1 MPLACYR
8 IPQTL
13 NRLIPVTGDLRP
25 VTSKGKTAI
34 PGRQTKV
41 KHRHIR
47 TTPSDK
53 RTASDPGDVQGVK
66 NIKKAMLNLNQNM
79 SGLEQRAAIPF
90 EEFLGVLAANP
101 PLVIRNVFQ
110 VFHDMMKAYVGEGHD
125 EYSDDPE
132 SIHYVHYDCG
142 KLFVEGTDHPFF
154 ADRLFANRL
163 ISLVE
168 AWKRGAQQNKI
179 YLFKG
184 PPGCGKSTFLNNL
197 LKKFEEYANSEA
209 GLRYEAVWRFD
220 RKILGGLSDLENHPL
235 LEKLSHLLDSAPPE
249 PAELVTDNG
258 SQNSLQGSEAYM
270 AANYLAGDYVEVPC
284 PSHDNPIL
292 MIPKQH
298 RREFFDDLFKNDEFK
313 WKLSTE
319 KEYDWVFRDNSCTI
333 CSSLYEALLDR
344 LQSPQKVFDMLY
356 ARPYRFNRR
365 LGEGISVFNP
375 GDKPLRQNIMSNAIL
390 QRRINSMLK
399 DSNQVKY
406 IFSEYAKTH
415 NGIYALMD
423 VKSHNT
429 DRLIELHNI
438 ISEGVHKVEDIEEN
452 VNSLLLA
459 VMNPE
464 DEKNIQGF
472 QSFLDRVEYINI
484 PYVMD
489 LSTEVE
495 IYRNIFGKHID
506 QQFLPRVLHNFARVI
521 ISSRLNIKSE
531 AMLEWIGDPNKYRL
545 YCDENLQLLKMEIY
559 TGYIPA
565 WLKEEDRKQ
574 LTARRRR
581 NIIGES
587 ETEGEHGISGRDSI
601 SIFNQFYSAYAKED
615 KLINMSD
622 LCKFFTK
629 IHKDVKDLIPAG
641 FLDSLLRMYDYT
653 ILQEVKESLYY
664 YNEQQISRDLQNYLF
679 AINFEIGSV
688 ETCNYTGEKLD
699 IDEEFFEGIER
710 RLLGANTENTQR
722 LEFRKAAQKEYTSAT
737 LTQEIMVEGRPI
749 TETKIYESMHDR
761 YVYNLK
767 EKVLDPFLENEN
779 FRRAI
784 KDYKEEDFKTYD
796 KRIRD
801 DVSYLINNLCE
812 KYRYLEQGAKEVCMY
827 VIDNDLA
834 KKFANP

>member
-1 MPLACYR
+1 MFETRKEAYFDARLAL
-8 IPQTL
+8 TK
-13 NRLIPVTGDLRP
+13 GSP
-25 VTSKGKTAI
+25 VTSKQKTAKT
-34 PGRQTKV
+34 GRKTKM
-41 KHRHIR
+41 KSIKKLIR
-47 TTPSDK
+47 PSKKKAPVVQDD
-53 RTASDPGDVQGVK
+53 DPAVQS
-66 NIKKAMLNLNQNM
+66 IKKAMDNLNQSM
-79 SGLEQRAAIPF
+79 GEFEQRSAIPF
-90 EEFLGVLAANP
+90 QGFLNELVVKP
-101 PLVIRNVFQ
+101 QVVIRNAFQ
-110 VFHDMMKAYVGEGHD
+110 VFHDMMKAYVGGGVE
-125 EYSDDPE
+125 EYPDDPE
-132 SIHYVHYDCG
+132 SIHYVLYDCT
-142 KLFVEGTDHPFF
+142 KLFVEGSDYPFF

-168 AWKRGAQQNKI
+168 ALKRGAQQNKI
-179 YLFKG
+179 YIFKG

-197 LKKFEEYANSEA
+197 LMKFEEYANTDA
-209 GLRYEAVWRFD
+209 GMRYETVWRFD
-220 RKILGGLSDLENHPL
+220 RKILQDFRDYETHPV
-235 LEKLSHLLDSAPPE
+235 LEKLTHLLESSYEDQTESISEAD
-249 PAELVTDNG
+249 AG
-258 SQNSLQGSEAYM
+258 NSLQGSEAY
-270 AANYLAGDYVEVPC
+270 AAARYSPQLADKFIEVPC

-292 MIPKQH
+292 MIPKHH
-298 RREFFDDLFKNDEFK
+298 RREFLDDLFKNNEFK

-319 KEYDWVFRDNSCTI
+319 KEYDWVFRETSCTI

-344 LQSPQKVFDMLY
+344 LQSPQKVFEMLY

-375 GDKPLRQNIMSNAIL
+375 GDKPLRQNVMSNPIL
-390 QRRINSMLK
+390 QKRINSLLR
-399 DSNQVKY
+399 DSNRVKY
-406 IFSEYAKTH
+406 IFSQYAKTN
-415 NGIYALMD
+415 NGVYALMD

-438 ISEGVHKVEDIEEN
+438 ISEGIHKVEDIEEN

-472 QSFLDRVEYINI
+472 QSFLDRVEYITI

-506 QQFLPRVLHNFARVI
+506 ERFLPRVLHNFARVI
-521 ISSRLNIKSE
+521 ISSRLNPKSE
-531 AMLEWIGDPNKYRL
+531 AMLEWISDPNKYRL

-565 WLKEEDRKQ
+565 WLKEEDRKS
-574 LTARRRR
+574 LTAKRRRR
-581 NIIGES
+581 IISES

-601 SIFNQFYSAYAKED
+601 KIFNKFYSAYAKEN

-629 IHKDVKDLIPAG
+629 IKKGVKDLVPAG

-664 YNEQQISRDLQNYLF
+664 YNEEQISREIQNYLF
-679 AINFEIGSV
+679 AINFEVGSV
-688 ETCNYTGEKLD
+688 ETCSYTGEKLT
-699 IDEEFFEGIER
+699 ITDEFLEGIER
-710 RLLGANTENTQR
+710 RLLGAKTNGDQGKA
-722 LEFRKAAQKEYTSAT
+722 FRKTSQKEYTSKT
-737 LTQEIMVEGRPI
+737 LTQEIMVEGLPI
-749 TETKIYESMHDR
+749 SETKIFQSMHDR

-784 KDYKEEDFKTYD
+784 KDYNNEDFKTYD

-801 DVSYLINNLCE
+801 DVGYLINNLCE
-812 KYRYLEQGAKEVCMY
+812 KYRYTDLGAKEVCMY
-827 VIDNDLA
+827 VIDSDLA

>member
-1 MPLACYR
+1 MKRIKNLITPLKR
-8 IPQTL
+8 GVPTPRDDDQNLKSI
-13 NRLIPVTGDLRP
+13 
-25 VTSKGKTAI
+25 KTAM
-34 PGRQTKV
+34 
-41 KHRHIR
+41 H
-47 TTPSDK
+47 
-53 RTASDPGDVQGVK
+53 
-66 NIKKAMLNLNQNM
+66 NLNQHM
-79 SGLEQRAAIPF
+79 SGMEQRGAIAF
-90 EEFLGVLAANP
+90 EEFLNELVANP
-101 PLVIRNVFQ
+101 TVVIRNVFQ
-110 VFHDMMKAYVGEGHD
+110 VFHDMMKAYIGEGLD

-132 SIHYVHYDCG
+132 SIHYVHYDCSE
-142 KLFVEGTDHPFF
+142 LFVAGSDHPFF

-168 AWKRGAQQNKI
+168 ALKRGAQQNKI

-197 LKKFEEYANSEA
+197 LMKFEEYANTDA

-220 RKILGGLSDLENHPL
+220 RKILGGLRDFETHPVLER
-235 LEKLSHLLDSAPPE
+235 LSQLLDST
-249 PAELVTDNG
+249 LTDQSSADAAAG
-258 SQNSLQGSEAYM
+258 SENSLQGAEAFM
-270 AANYLAGDYVEVPC
+270 AANYLADDFIEVPC
-284 PSHDNPIL
+284 PSHDNPML

-298 RREFFDDLFKNDEFK
+298 RREFLDDLFKNDEFK

-319 KEYDWVFRDNSCTI
+319 KEYDWVFRDTPCTI
-333 CSSLYEALLDR
+333 CSSLYEALLYR
-344 LQSPQKVFDMLY
+344 LQSPQKVFNMLY

-375 GDKPLRQNIMSNAIL
+375 GDKPLRQNIMSNPIL
-390 QRRINSMLK
+390 QRRINSLLS

-406 IFSEYAKTH
+406 IFSQYAKTN

-429 DRLIELHNI
+429 ERLIELHNI
-438 ISEGVHKVEDIEEN
+438 ISEGIHKVEDIEEN

-464 DEKNIQGF
+464 DQKNIQGF

-489 LSTEVE
+489 LATEVE

-506 QQFLPRVLHNFARVI
+506 ERFLPRVLHNFARVI
-521 ISSRLNIKSE
+521 IASRLNTKSE

-559 TGYIPA
+559 TGYIPG
-565 WLKEEDRKQ
+565 WLRDEDRKR
-574 LTARRRR
+574 LTAKRRR
-581 NIIGES
+581 NIIAES

-601 SIFNQFYSAYAKED
+601 KIFNQFFSAYAKED

-629 IHKDVKDLIPAG
+629 IHKDVKDLIPTG

-664 YNEQQISRDLQNYLF
+664 YNEEQISRDIQNYLF

-688 ETCNYTGEKLD
+688 VTCTYTGQKLE
-699 IDEEFFEGIER
+699 IDDEFLMGIEQ
-710 RLLGANTENTQR
+710 RLLGAKADSSQR
-722 LEFRKAAQKEYTSAT
+722 TAFRKASQKEYTNRT
-737 LTQEIMVEGRPI
+737 LTQEIMVEGLPI
-749 TETKIYESMHDR
+749 TASKIYRSMLDR

-784 KDYKEEDFKTYD
+784 KDYNEEDFKTYD

-801 DVSYLINNLCE
+801 DVSFLINNLCE
-812 KYRYLEQGAKEVCMY
+812 KYHYIEQGAKEVCMY

>member
-1 MPLACYR
+1 MSPRDNDQNLAS
-8 IPQTL
+8 I
-13 NRLIPVTGDLRP
+13 
-25 VTSKGKTAI
+25 KTAM
-34 PGRQTKV
+34 Q
-41 KHRHIR
+41 
-47 TTPSDK
+47 
-53 RTASDPGDVQGVK
+53 
-66 NIKKAMLNLNQNM
+66 NLNQHM
-79 SGLEQRAAIPF
+79 SGMEQRGAIAF
-90 EEFLGVLAANP
+90 EEFLNVLVADP
-101 PLVIRNVFQ
+101 MVVIRNVFQ
-110 VFHDMMKAYVGEGHD
+110 VFHDMMKAYVGEGLD

-132 SIHYVHYDCG
+132 SIHYVHYDCSE
-142 KLFVEGTDHPFF
+142 LFVEGSDHPFF

-168 AWKRGAQQNKI
+168 ALKRGAQQNKI

-197 LKKFEEYANSEA
+197 LMKFEEYANTDA

-220 RKILGGLSDLENHPL
+220 RKILGGLRDFETHPVLER
-235 LEKLSHLLDSAPPE
+235 LSQLLDNTLTDPPN
-249 PAELVTDNG
+249 PDAVAG
-258 SQNSLQGSEAYM
+258 SDNSLQGAEAYM
-270 AANYLAGDYVEVPC
+270 AANYLADDFIEVPC
-284 PSHDNPIL
+284 PSHDNPML

-319 KEYDWVFRDNSCTI
+319 KEYDWVFRDNPCTI
-333 CSSLYEALLDR
+333 CSSLYEALLYR
-344 LQSPQKVFDMLY
+344 LQSPQKVFNMLY

-390 QRRINSMLK
+390 QRRINSLLS

-406 IFSEYAKTH
+406 IFSQYAKTN

-429 DRLIELHNI
+429 ERLIELHNI
-438 ISEGVHKVEDIEEN
+438 ISEGIHKVEDIEEN

-489 LSTEVE
+489 LATEVE

-506 QQFLPRVLHNFARVI
+506 ERFLPRTLHNFARVI
-521 ISSRLNIKSE
+521 IASRLNTKSE

-565 WLKEEDRKQ
+565 WLRDEDRKR
-574 LTARRRR
+574 LTAKRRR
-581 NIIGES
+581 NIIAES

-601 SIFNQFYSAYAKED
+601 KIFNQFFSAYAKED

-664 YNEQQISRDLQNYLF
+664 YNEEQISRDIQNYLF
-679 AINFEIGSV
+679 AINFELGSV
-688 ETCNYTGEKLD
+688 VTCTYTGQKLE
-699 IDEEFFEGIER
+699 INDEFLMGIEQ
-710 RLLGANTENTQR
+710 RLLGVKTDSSQR
-722 LEFRKAAQKEYTSAT
+722 TAFRKASQKEYTTRT
-737 LTQEIMVEGRPI
+737 LTQEIMVEGLPI
-749 TETKIYESMHDR
+749 TASKIYQSMLDR

-784 KDYKEEDFKTYD
+784 KDYNEEDFKTYD

-801 DVSYLINNLCE
+801 DVSFLINNLCE
-812 KYRYLEQGAKEVCMY
+812 KYHYIEQGAKEVCMY

>member
-1 MPLACYR
+1 MTKKQKAEAS
-8 IPQTL
+8 
-13 NRLIPVTGDLRP
+13 D
-25 VTSKGKTAI
+25 GKTKMR
-34 PGRQTKV
+34 G
-41 KHRHIR
+41 
-47 TTPSDK
+47 
-53 RTASDPGDVQGVK
+53 
-66 NIKKAMLNLNQNM
+66 IKKLITPKKKKAVAVQEDDLSLVSIRKAMDNLNVNIGE
-79 SGLEQRAAIPF
+79 SEQRSSVSF
-90 EEFLGVLAANP
+90 EGFLNE
-101 PLVIRNVFQ
+101 LVAKPQVVVRNAFQ
-110 VFHDMMKAYVGEGHD
+110 VFHDMIKEYVGEGIE
-125 EYSDDPE
+125 EYPDDPE
-132 SIHYVHYDCG
+132 SIHYVLYDCS
-142 KLFVEGTDHPFF
+142 KLFVEGTDYPFF

-168 AWKRGAQQNKI
+168 ALKRGAQQNKI
-179 YLFKG
+179 YIFKG

-197 LKKFEEYANSEA
+197 LKKFEEYANTDV
-209 GLRYEAVWRFD
+209 GMRYETVWRFD
-220 RKILGGLSDLENHPL
+220 RRALEEFREYETHPV
-235 LEKLSHLLDSAPPE
+235 LEKLSHLLDTSLEAQSEPTYDTVAGDSRQSSEAHAAANFAPR
-249 PAELVTDNG
+249 LVTD
-258 SQNSLQGSEAYM
+258 YI
-270 AANYLAGDYVEVPC
+270 EVPC

-292 MIPKQH
+292 MIPKH
-298 RREFFDDLFKNDEFK
+298 YRREFFDDLFKNDEFK

-319 KEYDWVFRDNSCTI
+319 KEYDWVFRDNPCTI

-344 LQSPQKVFDMLY
+344 LQSPQKVFEMLY

-375 GDKPLRQNIMSNAIL
+375 GDRPMRQNVMSNPIL
-390 QRRINSMLK
+390 QRRINSLLK
-399 DSNQVKY
+399 DSNRVKY
-406 IFSEYAKTH
+406 IFSEYAKTN

-429 DRLIELHNI
+429 ERLIELHNI

-472 QSFLDRVEYINI
+472 QSFLDRVEYITI

-489 LSTEVE
+489 LATEVE

-506 QQFLPRVLHNFARVI
+506 ERFLPRVLHNFARVI
-521 ISSRLNIKSE
+521 ISSRLNPKSE

-559 TGYIPA
+559 TGYIPN
-565 WLKEEDRKQ
+565 WLNEEDRKK
-574 LTARRRR
+574 LNAKRRR

-587 ETEGEHGISGRDSI
+587 EKEGEHGISGRDSI
-601 SIFNQFYSAYAKED
+601 KIFNKFFSAYAKED

-629 IHKDVKDLIPAG
+629 INKSVKDLIPGG

-664 YNEQQISRDLQNYLF
+664 YNEEQISREIQNYLF

-688 ETCNYTGEKLD
+688 ETCTYTGEKLTVT
-699 IDEEFFEGIER
+699 EEFLEGVEHK
-710 RLLGANTENTQR
+710 LLGPKTNLDQR
-722 LEFRKAAQKEYTSAT
+722 KAFRKTSQKEYTTKT
-737 LTQEIMVEGRPI
+737 LTQEIMVEGLPI
-749 TETKIYESMHDR
+749 LETKIFQNMHDR

-767 EKVLDPFLENEN
+767 EKVLDPFLENDN

-784 KDYKEEDFKTYD
+784 KDYNEEDFKTYD

-801 DVSYLINNLCE
+801 DVGYLINNLCE
-812 KYRYLEQGAKEVCMY
+812 KYRYTDQGAKEVCMY

-834 KKFANP
+834 KKFANPS

>member
-1 MPLACYR
+1 MD
-8 IPQTL
+8 
-13 NRLIPVTGDLRP
+13 GDLRR
-25 VTSKGKTAI
+25 VTSEGKTDET
-34 PGRQTKV
+34 GRKTKM
-41 KHRHIR
+41 KSIKNLI
-47 TTPSDK
+47 TPSK
-53 RTASDPGDVQGVK
+53 RKAKAVPMDGEDANSIKTA
-66 NIKKAMLNLNQNM
+66 MHNLNHNM
-79 SGLEQRAAIPF
+79 SGQEQRLAIPF
-90 EEFLGVLAANP
+90 EGFLNELAANP
-101 PLVIRNVFQ
+101 ALVIRNVFQ
-110 VFHDMMKAYVGEGHD
+110 VFHDMVKAYVGEGLD

-132 SIHYVHYDCG
+132 SIHYVYYDCS
-142 KLFVEGTDHPFF
+142 KIFVEGTDHPFF

-197 LKKFEEYANSEA
+197 LMKFEEYTHTDA

-220 RKILGGLSDLENHPL
+220 RKILGSLSDFETHPV
-235 LEKLSHLLDSAPPE
+235 LEKLSQILDSSFPE
-249 PAELVTDNG
+249 KAEPENANG
-258 SQNSLQGSEAYM
+258 SHPSLQSSEAYI
-270 AANYLAGDYVEVPC
+270 AANYLAGGYVEVPC

-319 KEYDWVFRDNSCTI
+319 KEYDWVFRDNPCTI
-333 CSSLYEALLDR
+333 CSSLYESLLDR

-375 GDKPLRQNIMSNAIL
+375 GGKPLRQNVMSNPIL
-390 QRRINSMLK
+390 QRRIDSLLR

-406 IFSEYAKTH
+406 IFSQYAKTN

-464 DEKNIQGF
+464 DEENIQGF

-489 LSTEVE
+489 LATEVE

-506 QQFLPRVLHNFARVI
+506 DRFLPRVHHNFARVI
-521 ISSRLNIKSE
+521 ISSRLKPKSE

-545 YCDENLQLLKMEIY
+545 YCDENMQLLKMEIY

-565 WLKEEDRKQ
+565 WLKEEDRKR
-574 LTARRRR
+574 LTAKRRRK
-581 NIIGES
+581 IIAES
-587 ETEGEHGISGRDSI
+587 EVEGVHGISGRDSI
-601 SIFNQFYSAYAKED
+601 NIFNQFYSAYAKED

-664 YNEQQISRDLQNYLF
+664 YNEEQISREIQNYLF

-688 ETCNYTGEKLD
+688 ETCTYTGEKLE
-699 IDEEFFEGIER
+699 INEEYLAGIER
-710 RLLGANTENTQR
+710 RLLGNKADSSQR
-722 LEFRKAAQKEYTSAT
+722 ISFRKASQKEYTTRT
-737 LTQEIMVEGRPI
+737 LTQEILVDGLEI
-749 TETKIYESMHDR
+749 TETKIYESMHGR

-784 KDYKEEDFKTYD
+784 KDYNEEDFKTYD

-801 DVSYLINNLCE
+801 DVSYLINNLCK
-812 KYRYLEQGAKEVCMY
+812 KYRYSEQGAKEVCMY

-834 KKFANP
+834 KKFGNP

>member
-1 MPLACYR
+1 M
-8 IPQTL
+8 
-13 NRLIPVTGDLRP
+13 
-25 VTSKGKTAI
+25 TSKQKTAKT
-34 PGRQTKV
+34 GRKTKMKSIKKLIRPSKKKAPVVQEDDPAV
-41 KHRHIR
+41 K
-47 TTPSDK
+47 S
-53 RTASDPGDVQGVK
+53 
-66 NIKKAMLNLNQNM
+66 IKKALDNLNQ
-79 SGLEQRAAIPF
+79 SIGEFEQRAPIAF
-90 EEFLGVLAANP
+90 EGFLNELAANP
-101 PLVIRNVFQ
+101 HGVIRNAFQ
-110 VFHDMMKAYVGEGHD
+110 VFHDMMKAYVGEGIE
-125 EYSDDPE
+125 EYPDDPE
-132 SIHYVHYDCG
+132 SIHYVLYDCS
-142 KLFVEGTDHPFF
+142 KLFVEGADYPFF

-168 AWKRGAQQNKI
+168 ALKRGAQQNKI

-197 LKKFEEYANSEA
+197 LMKFEEYANTDA
-209 GLRYEAVWRFD
+209 GMRYETVWRFD
-220 RKILGGLSDLENHPL
+220 RKILQDFRDYETHPV
-235 LEKLSHLLDSAPPE
+235 LEKLTHLLESSYEDQTESISEAG
-249 PAELVTDNG
+249 D
-258 SQNSLQGSEAYM
+258 SLQGSEAY
-270 AANYLAGDYVEVPC
+270 AAARYSPQLADKFIEVPC

-292 MIPKQH
+292 MIPKHH

-319 KEYDWVFRDNSCTI
+319 KEYDWVFRDNPCTI

-344 LQSPQKVFDMLY
+344 LQSPQKVFEMLY

-375 GDKPLRQNIMSNAIL
+375 GDKPLRQNVMSNPIL
-390 QRRINSMLK
+390 QKRINSLLR
-399 DSNQVKY
+399 DSNRVKY
-406 IFSEYAKTH
+406 IFSQYAKTN
-415 NGIYALMD
+415 NGVYALMD

-472 QSFLDRVEYINI
+472 QSFLDRVEYITI

-506 QQFLPRVLHNFARVI
+506 ERFLPRVLHNFARVI
-521 ISSRLNIKSE
+521 ISSRLNPKSE
-531 AMLEWIGDPNKYRL
+531 AMLEWISDPNKYRL

-565 WLKEEDRKQ
+565 WLKEEDRKS
-574 LTARRRR
+574 LTAKRRRR
-581 NIIGES
+581 IISES

-601 SIFNQFYSAYAKED
+601 KIFNKFYSAYAKED

-629 IHKDVKDLIPAG
+629 IKKGVKDLVPAG

-664 YNEQQISRDLQNYLF
+664 YNEEQISREIQNYLF

-688 ETCNYTGEKLD
+688 ETCSYTGEKLT
-699 IDEEFFEGIER
+699 ITDEFLEGIER
-710 RLLGANTENTQR
+710 RLLGAKTNGDQGKA
-722 LEFRKAAQKEYTSAT
+722 FRKTSQKEYTSKT
-737 LTQEIMVEGRPI
+737 LTQEIMVEGLPI
-749 TETKIYESMHDR
+749 SETKIFQSMHDR

-784 KDYKEEDFKTYD
+784 KDYNNEDFKTYD

-801 DVSYLINNLCE
+801 DVGYLINNLCE
-812 KYRYLEQGAKEVCMY
+812 KYRYADQGAKEVCMY

>member
-1 MPLACYR
+1 MT
-8 IPQTL
+8 I
-13 NRLIPVTGDLRP
+13 
-25 VTSKGKTAI
+25 KGKTAETG
-34 PGRQTKV
+34 GRKTKMESIKNLV
-41 KHRHIR
+41 
-47 TTPSDK
+47 TPSKSKADAAPEDNQETK
-53 RTASDPGDVQGVK
+53 S
-66 NIKKAMLNLNQNM
+66 IKKAMQNLNQNM

-90 EEFLGVLAANP
+90 EEFLKELAAKP
-101 PLVIRNVFQ
+101 PVVIRNVFQ
-110 VFHDMMKAYVGEGHD
+110 VFHDMMKAYVGEGLD

-132 SIHYVHYDCG
+132 SIHYVHYDCS

-197 LKKFEEYANSEA
+197 LMKFEEYTNTDA

-220 RKILGGLSDLENHPL
+220 RKILGGGDLENHPV
-235 LEKLSHLLDSAPPE
+235 LEKLSHLLNSSLPDQTE
-249 PAELVTDNG
+249 TLNENG
-258 SQNSLQGSEAYM
+258 SHNSLQGSEAYM

-284 PSHDNPIL
+284 PSHDNPML

-319 KEYDWVFRDNSCTI
+319 KEYDWVFRDNPCTI

-375 GDKPLRQNIMSNAIL
+375 GDKPLRQNIMTNPIL
-390 QRRINSMLK
+390 QRRIDSLLK

-406 IFSEYAKTH
+406 IFSQYAKTN

-429 DRLIELHNI
+429 ERLIELHNI

-472 QSFLDRVEYINI
+472 QSFLDRVEYITI

-489 LSTEVE
+489 LATEVE

-506 QQFLPRVLHNFARVI
+506 DHFLPRTLHNFARII
-521 ISSRLNIKSE
+521 ISSRLNAKSE

-545 YCDENLQLLKMEIY
+545 YCDENMQLLKMEIY

-574 LTARRRR
+574 LTAKRRR
-581 NIIGES
+581 NIIAES
-587 ETEGEHGISGRDSI
+587 EIEGEHGISGRDSI
-601 SIFNQFYSAYAKED
+601 NIFNQFYSAYAKED

-664 YNEQQISRDLQNYLF
+664 YNEEQISRDIQNYLF

-688 ETCNYTGEKLD
+688 ETCTYTGERLE
-699 IDEEFFEGIER
+699 INEEFLAGIER
-710 RLLGANTENTQR
+710 RLLGTKADSSQR
-722 LEFRKAAQKEYTSAT
+722 IAFRKASQKEYTTRT
-737 LTQEIMVEGRPI
+737 LTQEIIVGGLPI
-749 TETKIYESMHDR
+749 TESKIFDSMHDR

-767 EKVLDPFLENEN
+767 EKVLEPFLENEN

-784 KDYKEEDFKTYD
+784 KDYNEEDFKTYD

-801 DVSYLINNLCE
+801 DVSYLITNLCD
-812 KYRYLEQGAKEVCMY
+812 KYRYIEQGAKEVCMY

>member
-1 MPLACYR
+1 MTRKQKTTTTDGQKKMKR
-8 IPQTL
+8 IKK
-13 NRLIPVTGDLRP
+13 LI
-25 VTSKGKTAI
+25 
-34 PGRQTKV
+34 
-41 KHRHIR
+41 
-47 TTPSDK
+47 TPAK
-53 RTASDPGDVQGVK
+53 KKAAGVQGDDPAVES
-66 NIKKAMLNLNQNM
+66 IKKATDNLNQ
-79 SGLEQRAAIPF
+79 SIGEFERRSAIPF
-90 EEFLGVLAANP
+90 EGFLKE
-101 PLVIRNVFQ
+101 LVAGPQVFIRNAFQ
-110 VFHDMMKAYVGEGHD
+110 VFHDMMKAYVGEGVE
-125 EYSDDPE
+125 EYPDDPE
-132 SIHYVHYDCG
+132 SIHYVLYDCS
-142 KLFVEGTDHPFF
+142 KLFVEGSDYPFF

-168 AWKRGAQQNKI
+168 ALKRGAQQNKI

-197 LKKFEEYANSEA
+197 LMKFEEYANTDA
-209 GLRYEAVWRFD
+209 GLRYETVWRFD
-220 RKILGGLSDLENHPL
+220 RKILQDFRDYETNPV
-235 LEKLSHLLDSAPPE
+235 LEKLSHLLQTTYEDQVE
-249 PAELVTDNG
+249 PLNG
-258 SQNSLQGSEAYM
+258 SEPSDSLQGSEAHT
-270 AANYLAGDYVEVPC
+270 AAHYSAKLADNFIEVPC

-292 MIPKQH
+292 MIPKKY
-298 RREFFDDLFKNDEFK
+298 RREFFDDLFKNNEFK

-319 KEYDWVFRDNSCTI
+319 KEYDWVFRETPCTI

-344 LQSPQKVFDMLY
+344 LQSPQKVFDMLF

-375 GDKPLRQNIMSNAIL
+375 GDKPLRQNVMSNPIL
-390 QRRINSMLK
+390 QKRINSLLR
-399 DSNQVKY
+399 DSNRVRY
-406 IFSEYAKTH
+406 IFSQYAKTN

-429 DRLIELHNI
+429 ERLIELHNI
-438 ISEGVHKVEDIEEN
+438 ISEGVHNVEDIEEN

-472 QSFLDRVEYINI
+472 QSFLDRVEYITI
-484 PYVMD
+484 PYVLD
-489 LSTEVE
+489 LATEVE

-506 QQFLPRVLHNFARVI
+506 ERFLPRVLHNFARVI
-521 ISSRLNIKSE
+521 ISSRLNQKSE

-559 TGYIPA
+559 TGYKPA
-565 WLKEEDRKQ
+565 WLKEEDHKT
-574 LTARRRR
+574 LTAKRRRG
-581 NIIGES
+581 IISES

-601 SIFNQFYSAYAKED
+601 KIFNEFYSAYAKED

-629 IHKDVKDLIPAG
+629 INKGVKDLIPAG

-664 YNEQQISRDLQNYLF
+664 YNEEQISREIQNYLF
-679 AINFEIGSV
+679 AINFGVGSV
-688 ETCNYTGEKLD
+688 ETCNYTGEKLT
-699 IDEEFFEGIER
+699 ITDEFLEGIER
-710 RLLGANTENTQR
+710 RLLGANVTSDQHTS
-722 LEFRKAAQKEYTSAT
+722 FRKASQKEYTTRT
-737 LTQEIMVEGRPI
+737 LTQEIMVEGLPI
-749 TETKIYESMHDR
+749 TETKIFQTMNDR

-767 EKVLDPFLENEN
+767 EKVLDPFLKNEN

-784 KDYKEEDFKTYD
+784 KDYNDEEFKTYD

-801 DVSYLINNLCE
+801 DVGYLINNLCE
-812 KYRYLEQGAKEVCMY
+812 KYRYADQGAKEVCMY

>member
-1 MPLACYR
+1 VTKKQKKA
-8 IPQTL
+8 TL
-13 NRLIPVTGDLRP
+13 DRKKKMKSIKNLI
-25 VTSKGKTAI
+25 
-34 PGRQTKV
+34 
-41 KHRHIR
+41 
-47 TTPSDK
+47 TPSKKKAAPVQDD
-53 RTASDPGDVQGVK
+53 DPAVK
-66 NIKKAMLNLNQNM
+66 NIQKAMDSLNQ
-79 SGLEQRAAIPF
+79 SIGEFEQRISIPF
-90 EEFLGVLAANP
+90 EGFLSEIVTNP
-101 PLVIRNVFQ
+101 QIVIRNAFQ
-110 VFHDMMKAYVGEGHD
+110 VFHDMMKAYVGEGVE
-125 EYSDDPE
+125 EYPDDPE
-132 SIHYVHYDCG
+132 SIHYVLYDCSR
-142 KLFVEGTDHPFF
+142 LFAEGADYPFF

-168 AWKRGAQQNKI
+168 ALKRGAQQNKI
-179 YLFKG
+179 YIFKG

-197 LKKFEEYANSEA
+197 LMKFEEYANTDA
-209 GLRYEAVWRFD
+209 GMRYENVWRFD
-220 RKILGGLSDLENHPL
+220 RKILEEFRDFETHPV
-235 LEKLSHLLDSAPPE
+235 LEKLSHLLDTSFE
-249 PAELVTDNG
+249 NQAEAITESDSG
-258 SQNSLQGSEAYM
+258 NSLQSSEAY
-270 AANYLAGDYVEVPC
+270 AAARFSPQLASNYIEVPC

-292 MIPKQH
+292 MIPKHH

-319 KEYDWVFRDNSCTI
+319 KEYDWVFRDNPCTI

-344 LQSPQKVFDMLY
+344 LQSPQKVFEMLY

-375 GDKPLRQNIMSNAIL
+375 GDKPLRQNVMSNPIL
-390 QRRINSMLK
+390 QRRINSLLK
-399 DSNQVKY
+399 DSNRVKY
-406 IFSEYAKTH
+406 IFSEYAKTN

-429 DRLIELHNI
+429 ERLIELHNI

-472 QSFLDRVEYINI
+472 QSFLDRVEYITI

-489 LSTEVE
+489 LATEVE

-506 QQFLPRVLHNFARVI
+506 ERFLPRVLHNFARVI
-521 ISSRLNIKSE
+521 ISSRLNLKSE

-559 TGYIPA
+559 TGYIPK
-565 WLKEEDRKQ
+565 WLKEEDRKNM
-574 LTARRRR
+574 TAKRRR

-587 ETEGEHGISGRDSI
+587 EKEGEHGISGRDSI
-601 SIFNQFYSAYAKED
+601 KIFNKFFSAYAKED

-629 IHKDVKDLIPAG
+629 INKSVKDLIPAG

-664 YNEQQISRDLQNYLF
+664 YNEEQISREIQNYLF
-679 AINFEIGSV
+679 AINFEIDSV
-688 ETCNYTGEKLD
+688 ETCTYTGEKLT
-699 IDEEFFEGIER
+699 ITDEFLESIEQ
-710 RLLGANTENTQR
+710 RLLGAKINGDQR
-722 LEFRKAAQKEYTSAT
+722 KAFRKMSQKEYTTRT
-737 LTQEIMVEGRPI
+737 LTQEIMVEGLPI
-749 TETKIYESMHDR
+749 SETKIFQSMHDR

-784 KDYKEEDFKTYD
+784 KDYKGEDFKTYD

-801 DVSYLINNLCE
+801 DVGYLINNLCE
-812 KYRYLEQGAKEVCMY
+812 KYQYTDQGAKEVCMY

-834 KKFANP
+834 KKFAAP

>member
-1 MPLACYR
+1 
-8 IPQTL
+8 
-13 NRLIPVTGDLRP
+13 
-25 VTSKGKTAI
+25 
-34 PGRQTKV
+34 
-41 KHRHIR
+41 
-47 TTPSDK
+47 
-53 RTASDPGDVQGVK
+53 
-66 NIKKAMLNLNQNM
+66 MLM
-79 SGLEQRAAIPF
+79 
-90 EEFLGVLAANP
+90 
-101 PLVIRNVFQ
+101 
-110 VFHDMMKAYVGEGHD
+110 
-125 EYSDDPE
+125 
-132 SIHYVHYDCG
+132 
-142 KLFVEGTDHPFF
+142 
-154 ADRLFANRL
+154 
-163 ISLVE
+163 
-168 AWKRGAQQNKI
+168 
-179 YLFKG
+179 
-184 PPGCGKSTFLNNL
+184 
-197 LKKFEEYANSEA
+197 KFEEYANTDA
-209 GLRYEAVWRFD
+209 GLRYETVWRFD
-220 RKILGGLSDLENHPL
+220 RKIMEEFREFETHPV
-235 LEKLSHLLDSAPPE
+235 LEKLSHLLDTTFEDQVDS
-249 PAELVTDNG
+249 LNG
-258 SQNSLQGSEAYM
+258 SEPGDSLQNSEAY
-270 AANYLAGDYVEVPC
+270 AAARFFPQLANNYIEVPC

-292 MIPKQH
+292 MIPKHH
-298 RREFFDDLFKNDEFK
+298 RREFYDDLFKNDEFK

-319 KEYDWVFRDNSCTI
+319 KEYDWVFRDNPCTI

-344 LQSPQKVFDMLY
+344 LQSPQKVFEMLY

-375 GDKPLRQNIMSNAIL
+375 GDKPMRQNVMSNPIL
-390 QRRINSMLK
+390 QRRINGLLK
-399 DSNQVKY
+399 DSNRVKY
-406 IFSEYAKTH
+406 IFSEYAKTN

-429 DRLIELHNI
+429 ERLIELHNI
-438 ISEGVHKVEDIEEN
+438 ISEGIHKVEDIEEN

-472 QSFLDRVEYINI
+472 QSFLDRVEYITI

-489 LSTEVE
+489 LATEVE

-506 QQFLPRVLHNFARVI
+506 ERFLPRVLHNFARVI
-521 ISSRLNIKSE
+521 TSTRLNLKSE

-559 TGYIPA
+559 TGYIPR
-565 WLKEEDRKQ
+565 WLKEEDRKS
-574 LTARRRR
+574 LTAKRRR

-587 ETEGEHGISGRDSI
+587 EKEGEHGISGRDSI
-601 SIFNQFYSAYAKED
+601 KIFNKFFSAYAKED

-629 IHKDVKDLIPAG
+629 INKSIKDLIPAG

-664 YNEQQISRDLQNYLF
+664 YNEEQISREIQNYLF

-688 ETCNYTGEKLD
+688 ETCTYTGEKLT
-699 IDEEFFEGIER
+699 ITAEFLENIER
-710 RLLGANTENTQR
+710 RLLGAKINGDQR
-722 LEFRKAAQKEYTSAT
+722 KTFREASQKEYTTKT
-737 LTQEIMVEGRPI
+737 LTQEIMVEGLSI
-749 TETKIYESMHDR
+749 AETKIFQSMHDR

-784 KDYKEEDFKTYD
+784 KDYNDEEFKTYD

-801 DVSYLINNLCE
+801 DVGYLLKNLRK
-812 KYRYLEQGAKEVCMY
+812 KYRYAEQGAKEVCMY